1 MGNVFCIRNK
11 DLIYPISSI
20 FFPTYL
26 VFPFQLYLFSPFYTA
41 FSFYPD
47 LYFSFPFYLF
57 PFLKNSLFHIG
68 VWPTSNV
75 VILSGGQQRDSVIRV
90 HVFILPQTPL
100 PSRLPHNIEQSSLC
114 CAIVPCWLSILNK
127 QCGPVHSKLPN
138 YHLPYPPYPSP
149 PRQPVSSFSKSV
161 NLFLFCT

>member
-75 VILSGGQQRDSVIRV
+75 VILSGGQQRDSVIHV

-100 PSRLPHNIEQSSLC
+100 PSRLPHNIEHTSKC
-114 CAIVPCWLSILNK
+114 YTVGPYWLSILNTAV
-127 QCGPVHSKLPN
+127 CTC
-138 YHLPYPPYPSP
+138 PSQVP
-149 PRQPVSSFSKSV
+149 
-161 NLFLFCT
+161 